1 MERLNTPN
9 KVAGIKQTKAAIKS
23 QRALVV
29 YVASDAAPQAVSEV
43 VEFCKEMGVELVCDY
58 TRKELAK
65 ACRIDV
71 PCAAA
76 AVLK

>member
-1 MERLNTPN
+1 MERLVSHN
-9 KVAGIKQTKAAIKS
+9 KVAGIKQTTSAINS
-23 QRALVV
+23 GEAQVV
-29 YVASDAAPQAVSEV
+29 YVACDADPCAVAGLSELCCERGIDIV
-43 VEFCKEMGVELVCDY
+43 SDY

>member
-1 MERLNTPN
+1 MERLASHN
-9 KVAGIKQTKAAIKS
+9 KVAGIKQTKTAITS
-23 QRALVV
+23 GDALAV
-29 YVASDAAPQAVSEV
+29 YVACDADPCAVEGIL
-43 VEFCKEMGVELVCDY
+43 ELCRERGIELVCEY
-58 TRKELAK
+58 TRKELAR

>member
-1 MERLNTPN
+1 MERLISHN
-9 KVAGIKQTKAAIKS
+9 KVAGIKQTRAAVKA
-23 QRALVV
+23 RDALVV
-29 YVASDAAPQAVSEV
+29 YIAKDADLHMVSEIASLC
-43 VEFCKEMGVELVCDY
+43 EEMNIELVCEY